1 MDFGKP
7 LTVVGQVA
15 AGTDALICSQVAS
28 APRDAHL
35 QVVAMSFVGGDGG
48 EAYGLYLFPAAQS
61 FPTLNVDNGVK
72 WWGGIEGGESIPQPF
87 VGNYLRNGGP
97 GLLMIPAGYT
107 LGICDE
113 TGTSAAVFTVKGV
126 FVPNRVA

>member
-1 MDFGKP
+1 
-7 LTVVGQVA
+7 
-15 AGTDALICSQVAS
+15 
-28 APRDAHL
+28 
-35 QVVAMSFVGGDGG
+35 
-48 EAYGLYLFPAAQS
+48 LYLFPAAES
-61 FPTLNVDNGVK
+61 FPTVDVSNGVK
-72 WWGGIEGGESIPQPF
+72 WWGGIEGGETIPQPF

-113 TGTSAAVFTVKGV
+113 SGTSAAAFTVKGV